1 MNLSFISKFRTE
13 LMGIAMLLV
22 VWHHLPMNINFSVY
36 DFLKT
41 NGGFGVDI
49 FLLLSGMGLYFSTS
63 KGLDIKKYAIKRAI
77 RIFPIYSL
85 IIVVLS
91 IIKGGGYDITNIIL
105 KITTIGW
112 WTGHGAYDWFI
123 PNLVLLYILY
133 PFYYLCLKPH
143 KYGFY
148 LGIIIVIGL
157 YLYIFFLPYGSS
169 FQSLYRYPVFFL
181 GAIVGKLLKENV
193 KEKKIDYF
201 FLLLFCI
208 GCGLSIYAYHKYNE
222 PNLDPFIV
230 PVIKL
235 NGWLFIPYIFIVTGF
250 CIITSYLLSLKKMDN
265 INKLLKLIGSMSLE
279 VYLLHGQFINLTRY
293 ITNTYNLSKP
303 LIGIVL
309 VSLSFIVAYWV
320 HLLNIKIMDQL
331 KSKLLN

>member
-63 KGLDIKKYAIKRAI
+63 KGLDMKKYAIKRAI

-157 YLYIFFLPYGSS
+157 YLYIFSLPYGSS

-181 GAIVGKLLKENV
+181 GAVVGKLLKENV

-222 PNLDPFIV
+222 PNLDPSIM

-235 NGWLFIPYIFIVTGF
+235 NGWLFIPYIFLVTGF
-250 CIITSYLLSLKKMDN
+250 CLIIAYILSFKQISC
-265 INKLLKLIGSMSLE
+265 INKPLKLIGSMSLE
-279 VYLLHGQFINLTRY
+279 VYLLHGQFIVLTRY

-303 LIGIVL
+303 LIGVILVL
-309 VSLSFIVAYWV
+309 FSFVVAYWI
-320 HLLNIKIMDQL
+320 HLLNIKIMDTL